1 MRGISSPQ
9 RALGLSELQRT
20 VLILRFQSDLRGTF
34 VYDSAYLLT
43 HAQGSYL
50 SCFALLFPWRVQME

>member
-9 RALGLSELQRT
+9 HALGLSELQRT
-20 VLILRFQSDLRGTF
+20 ELILRFQSDLRGTF
-34 VYDSAYLLT
+34 FYDCAYLLT

-50 SCFALLFPWRVQME
+50 SHFAYLFP

>member
-9 RALGLSELQRT
+9 HALGLSELQRT
-20 VLILRFQSDLRGTF
+20 ELILRFQSDLRGTF
-34 VYDSAYLLT
+34 FYDCAYLLT

-50 SCFALLFPWRVQME
+50 SRFAYLFP